1 MVEYKEF
8 IDRWNKFWMNR
19 IAGETL
25 VFSDMERFMT
35 RTSGKNLSN
44 LMKGKKME
52 GYMEGVMDKMLTR
65 GQKIALATVVTIIFI
80 IIIVYIVLR
89 NQGLLPL

>member
-1 MVEYKEF
+1 MVTMEDFME
-8 IDRWNKFWMNR
+8 RWDNFWMNR

-65 GQKIALATVVTIIFI
+65 GQKIALATVVTIIFV
-80 IIIVYIVLR
+80 IIIVYMILR
-89 NQGLLPL
+89 NQGMIPL

>member
-1 MVEYKEF
+1 MVGFDEF
-8 IDRWNKFWMNR
+8 KDMWYNFWNNR

-25 VFSDMERFMT
+25 VFTDMERFMT

-44 LMKGKKME
+44 LMRGKKME

-80 IIIVYIVLR
+80 IIIVYFVLK
-89 NQGLLPL
+89 NEGLIPM